1 MKTIRIYISLSLLTL
16 ILLFTWG
23 CTSTRKLEPGVVKLP
38 ESFGG
43 VNDSISSASRG
54 WREYFRDPGLT
65 VLIDTALKNNLDVL
79 TAFQRIEMARSNVRM
94 SKGAML
100 PMVSAYA
107 SAAQRKF
114 GLYTMDGA
122 GNITTPIDGEELV
135 PIHLPDY
142 YVGFQASWELD
153 IWGKLRNRKVA
164 ALSRYLASV
173 EGRNWAITNLVSEV
187 ASNYYELLSLDQQLD
202 IIKET
207 IALQENA
214 FNIITIQ
221 KQAGKANELAVK
233 QFEAQFINSKALEL
247 EMKQAILETENK
259 INFLLGRY
267 PQPIARSKS
276 LLTSYVVVNPD
287 IGLPS
292 DLLRFRPDVKQAELD
307 LLAAKAD
314 VRSARAAF
322 YPSLNITGTYGFQAF
337 KTAYLFTS
345 PQSTAYT
352 LLGGLTAPL
361 INRSAIKA
369 EFRNAKA
376 SQIEAMYNYQKAV
389 LNGYIEVYNEL
400 FSIRNLDSVY
410 TLKNREVELLNQS
423 IETSSELFRTGR
435 ANYLEIIIT
444 QQNALQAR
452 LDLVNLRKRQFD
464 SSLNLY
470 KALGGGWQ

>member
-65 VLIDTALKNNLDVL
+65 VLIDTALKNNLDLL

>member
-1 MKTIRIYISLSLLTL
+1 MKTIRIYISLSSLTL

-65 VLIDTALKNNLDVL
+65 VLIDTALKNNLDLL

>member
-1 MKTIRIYISLSLLTL
+1 
-16 ILLFTWG
+16 
-23 CTSTRKLEPGVVKLP
+23 
-38 ESFGG
+38 
-43 VNDSISSASRG
+43 
-54 WREYFRDPGLT
+54 
-65 VLIDTALKNNLDVL
+65 
-79 TAFQRIEMARSNVRM
+79 
-94 SKGAML
+94 
-100 PMVSAYA
+100 
-107 SAAQRKF
+107 
-114 GLYTMDGA
+114 
-122 GNITTPIDGEELV
+122 
-135 PIHLPDY
+135 
-142 YVGFQASWELD
+142 
-153 IWGKLRNRKVA
+153 
-164 ALSRYLASV
+164 
-173 EGRNWAITNLVSEV
+173 
-187 ASNYYELLSLDQQLD
+187 
-202 IIKET
+202 
-207 IALQENA
+207 
-214 FNIITIQ
+214 
-221 KQAGKANELAVK
+221 
-233 QFEAQFINSKALEL
+233 
-247 EMKQAILETENK
+247 
-259 INFLLGRY
+259 
-267 PQPIARSKS
+267 
-276 LLTSYVVVNPD
+276 VVVNPD